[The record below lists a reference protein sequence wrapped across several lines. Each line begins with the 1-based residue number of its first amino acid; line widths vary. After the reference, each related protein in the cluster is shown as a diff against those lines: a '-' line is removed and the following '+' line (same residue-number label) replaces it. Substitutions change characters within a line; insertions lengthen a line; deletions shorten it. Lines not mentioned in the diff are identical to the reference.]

1 MRAAFD
7 KNAEFA
13 TGRRYLSSPFPLV
26 DITVVPDDEI
36 VQHRRIALLEL
47 MQKHIRQR
55 AEALRIARTMLADGM
70 ALDTVLRIT
79 GLLEADITVNNH

>member
-36 VQHRRIALLEL
+36 V
-47 MQKHIRQR
+47 
-55 AEALRIARTMLADGM
+55 
-70 ALDTVLRIT
+70 
-79 GLLEADITVNNH
+79 

>member
-1 MRAAFD
+1 
-7 KNAEFA
+7 
-13 TGRRYLSSPFPLV
+13 
-26 DITVVPDDEI
+26 
-36 VQHRRIALLEL
+36 